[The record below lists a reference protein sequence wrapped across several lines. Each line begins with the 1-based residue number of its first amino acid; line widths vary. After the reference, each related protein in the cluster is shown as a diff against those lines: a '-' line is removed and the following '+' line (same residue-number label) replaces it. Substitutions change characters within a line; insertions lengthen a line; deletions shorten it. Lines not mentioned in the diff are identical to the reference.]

1 MRESE
6 LTPGVSARE
15 YSARRQRLMSML
27 PDESVVIVAAKEE
40 SWMAHDIPFLYRQ
53 DPDFFYL
60 TGLLE
65 PDSLLI
71 LQGKGADMTLLVRPR
86 DKSREIWDGPRA
98 GLEGASQLFGAH
110 TVGDFRKDAAST
122 LSEAIAYAAAKG
134 AKVFVD
140 LSKMP
145 RKLQLDEATREYLN
159 RLRLPK
165 RLGNPH
171 DYIERMRVVKS
182 PAEIQLMRNAAE
194 VTGASF
200 VDAIGS
206 TLHLHSETELSALME
221 YGFKKRGAEKL
232 AYPYD
237 HMILDTLH
245 LCCEN
250 IMHLVYVHTYL
261 CSLLI
266 QSVLVPFVTEL
277 ISLGSHHSSV
287 VAGGKNACT
296 LHYIANNQLLPD
308 DGLVLVDAGC
318 ELHGYASDVTR
329 TWPTRGRF
337 NTAQKALYEAV
348 LDCQLQCI
356 EASRADQG
364 VSQAQI
370 HALSVKILTDHLLEL
385 GLLRPQSLDYHRFYP
400 HAIGHQLG
408 IDTHDVPT
416 VNMSQQLQ
424 AGMVITI
431 EPGLYV
437 PMDAPDWVP
446 DEFRGIG
453 IRIEDDIVIA
463 AEGAPEVLTERVP
476 KTVNELESLI
486 LSGGSS

>member
-1 MRESE
+1 
-6 LTPGVSARE
+6 
-15 YSARRQRLMSML
+15 
-27 PDESVVIVAAKEE
+27 
-40 SWMAHDIPFLYRQ
+40 MAHDIPFLYRQ

-232 AYPYD
+232 AYP
-237 HMILDTLH
+237 
-245 LCCEN
+245 
-250 IMHLVYVHTYL
+250 
-261 CSLLI
+261 
-266 QSVLVPFVTEL
+266 
-277 ISLGSHHSSV
+277 SV